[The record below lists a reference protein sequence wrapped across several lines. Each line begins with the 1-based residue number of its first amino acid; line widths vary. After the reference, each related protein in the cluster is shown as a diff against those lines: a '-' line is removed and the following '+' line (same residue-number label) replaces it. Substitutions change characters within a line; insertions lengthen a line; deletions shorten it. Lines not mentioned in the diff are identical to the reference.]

1 MDKATHQKGWWQRVL
16 SLCSGTEGAQIL
28 ELAITLPLVT
38 AMFIATYDFGQA
50 FNVKQKLVSAT
61 REGARLGANQST
73 SDLTSSTSSSCPA
86 SVCAIRDV
94 VDAYLVHSNISDCGL
109 ASATV
114 AQQSPPAWVWTFTA
128 GGCPGGNLVLTVNRG
143 KTYNLTVPSSSGNVT
158 MVVESTQVSMSY
170 PYQWHV
176 NRVMQMLAP
185 GSSYAAVTQISTNSV
200 VQNLD

>member
-1 MDKATHQKGWWQRVL
+1 MLMNKATHQKRWWQQVL
-16 SLCSGTEGAQIL
+16 SLCRGCEGAQIL

-50 FNVKQKLVSAT
+50 FNLKQKLVSAT

-73 SDLTSSTSSSCPA
+73 SDLTSATSGSCPA

-94 VDAYLVHSNISDCGL
+94 IDEYLIHSNIGDCGL
-109 ASATV
+109 PSATV
-114 AQQSPPAWVWTFTA
+114 AQPAPPAWVWTFTA
-128 GGCPGGNLVLTVNRG
+128 SGCPGGNLVLTVNRG
-143 KTYNLTVPSSSGNVT
+143 KTYTVTLPTSEIVT
-158 MVVESTQVSMSY
+158 VESTQVSLSY

-185 GSSYAAVTQISTNSV
+185 GSSYAAVTQISTNAV

>member
-1 MDKATHQKGWWQRVL
+1 MNKVTHQKRWWQRVL
-16 SLCSGTEGAQIL
+16 SLCRGSEGAQIL

-73 SDLTSSTSSSCPA
+73 SDLTSATSGSCPA

-94 VDAYLVHSNISDCGL
+94 VDEYLIHSNIGDCGL
-109 ASATV
+109 PSATV

-128 GGCPGGNLVLTVNRG
+128 SGCPGGNLVLTVNRG
-143 KTYNLTVPSSSGNVT
+143 QTYNVTVPSSSGNVT
-158 MVVESTQVSMSY
+158 VVVESTQVSLSY

-176 NRVMQMLAP
+176 NRIMHVLAP